1 MFVVLMNF
9 DIRTILK
16 MQNQMTIARF
26 SDYLN
31 QTEMLVV
38 RLDRKSVVC
47 IFSLNLLSTR
57 SSDQSDGGVD
67 GCHHRHLYV
76 VSLYIVMRIQGSS

>member
-67 GCHHRHLYV
+67 GCV
-76 VSLYIVMRIQGSS
+76 TTATSMSCPCI

>member
-57 SSDQSDGGVD
+57 SSDQSDGEV
-67 GCHHRHLYV
+67 
-76 VSLYIVMRIQGSS
+76 